1 MTSIEDDDGTTEYDV
16 TEHLES
22 LQHGIPDHFGML
34 QCCSKWLLYGE
45 TFNIY
50 EQYKFHAHLILA

>member
-22 LQHGIPDHFGML
+22 LQHGIPDQFGML
-34 QCCSKWLLYGE
+34 WCRSGIVVMCCKILNQKIKCENLLLL
-45 TFNIY
+45 N
-50 EQYKFHAHLILA
+50 

>member
-22 LQHGIPDHFGML
+22 LQHGIPDQFGML
-34 QCCSKWLLYGE
+34 WCRSGIVVMCC
-45 TFNIY
+45 TI
-50 EQYKFHAHLILA
+50 